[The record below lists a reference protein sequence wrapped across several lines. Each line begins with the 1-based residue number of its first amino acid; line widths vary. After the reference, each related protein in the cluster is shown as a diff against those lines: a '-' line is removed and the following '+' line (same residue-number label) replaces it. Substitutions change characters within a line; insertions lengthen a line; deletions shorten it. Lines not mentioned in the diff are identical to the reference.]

1 MAINTKN
8 MTTGGVG
15 NGSVPVTAT
24 AMMDPT
30 IHAAAPTKPYNT
42 FCASAPVNSRHD
54 RRMIAMPIA
63 EEPITRR
70 SNRAISLARPSRS
83 TKSLSLIKSGK
94 NANTSPTNMRTDG
107 MTVRA
112 VFDFIRMVFLTSI
125 FCRALFQRRLDTVYK
140 ATTAIKGTAEQRKDL
155 RATNVHELESLK
167 YAHSQ
172 HFHAI
177 ILTRKHAVLESRPPL
192 SRRFENPSGIRF
204 FNPFPINAPAVPGC
218 PSHPLGFGC
227 SRPALGRLSVAVA

>member
-1 MAINTKN
+1 MSYAFRAEVKAMAINTKN

-42 FCASAPVNSRHD
+42 FLASTPVNSRHD

-94 NANTSPTNMRTDG
+94 NANTSPTNMRTEG
-107 MTVRA
+107 MMVRA
-112 VFDFIRMVFLTSI
+112 VFDFIRKACSKVKFQ
-125 FCRALFQRRLDTVYK
+125 FQRCFKGGFISFAKRRLQSK
-140 ATTAIKGTAEQRKDL
+140 AI
-155 RATNVHELESLK
+155 
-167 YAHSQ
+167 
-172 HFHAI
+172 
-177 ILTRKHAVLESRPPL
+177 
-192 SRRFENPSGIRF
+192 
-204 FNPFPINAPAVPGC
+204 
-218 PSHPLGFGC
+218 
-227 SRPALGRLSVAVA
+227 